1 MNKEYVV
8 LEGKIFVVEL
18 LSYMG
23 STNYGWCISKL
34 PEQIIVMGTDNVPV
48 GGNYSATV
56 LQRFYFGALSTE
68 EEKADISFTLNN
80 WSNLD
85 DVADEFTAN
94 VKIIKSDSE
103 EFASYSENAVKVAM
117 PYGLVRSDIG
127 VQNSCQ
133 DYGLPYGKLSGINPS
148 LVAYGVPCGFNLQNC
163 NTAYEGQGANFK
175 YGYPCDMQA
184 ANFKYGYPCDMQEAN
199 CKYGYPIGTQGATF
213 NCGATNESR
222 MYGVPF

>member
-56 LQRFYFGALSTE
+56 LQRFYFGALSTK

-103 EFASYSENAVKVAM
+103 EFAFYSENAVKVAM

-133 DYGLPYGKLSGINPS
+133 DYGLPYGKLSSINPS
-148 LVAYGVPCGFNLQNC
+148 LVAYGVPCDMQ
-163 NTAYEGQGANFK
+163 AANYK

-184 ANFKYGYPCDMQEAN
+184 ANYKYGYPCSVEGANLKYGYPCDMQEAN
-199 CKYGYPIGTQGATF
+199 FKYGYPCSMQEANF
-213 NCGATNESR
+213 K
-222 MYGVPF
+222 YG